1 MLFFSSSFFKLNS
14 RKTYFIFFSLSSS
27 SATLFNFHSS
37 FNSFSLFF
45 NRRFHSS
52 LLNGS
57 SSFMDDSF
65 LASLHSL
72 PQHKVSISQHDLNWI
87 FGFFESSGTFFLT
100 HNNHSF
106 YDLSYFF
113 NYFLLNPGLFLH
125 YFSFSNFSSF
135 ASSPSGTLGITSKP
149 NFFFNSLLFSHSS
162 SNSFDPLLDTQLF
175 FFFFFKKHDPFLFHP
190 SYFYKYSPF
199 SSSPSSPSFS
209 FLESDLF
216 FLFREN
222 SPFLSTFSPPSY
234 LREWKLGF
242 MLTHF
247 DPQVLYK
254 VRQILGFG
262 TVKPYSFH
270 TNTLSLLNLNI
281 NPRFSN
287 FNYYKYVI
295 LDFNGLSRLFFLF
308 LSSPHSS
315 FFLFNKKFFFFFQI
329 FQFLIHFN
337 FFSHDSYLFSHSSFF
352 SKHPFF
358 LLNID
363 FQRFSFYFKSNF
375 FLSPFFYP
383 FFQNNFF
390 LPFGPFGL
398 SSSFLTLFKPFPFR
412 LFEPLPGRFSQSLP
426 FFFFNFNNSFFSGI
440 LDSLACFNVSYSWLI
455 SVKRHNIDSFLF
467 KNNLFSL
474 NFFLYFYTHFCSPLF
489 LFFLNHFFS
498 KNPAFLKFYFLPYF
512 KFNLFF
518 LFLSYLYTK
527 SNFFFFL
534 YSHYFVSFFRFFSF
548 FPLFFS
554 NFSSFLPFFYFYFKH
569 SLPFCFF
576 HVSFSFSFLFY
587 FLPFNSLSLNQPFL
601 ELVIFSSFKEDIS
614 FIQIFNLT
622 MLLRFF
628 PLHSKLNFDKST
640 LSTQSTKDSFLFLF
654 KYLKSFPLK
663 SKKKISF
670 IRFTKLFLRLNDSF
684 FLHSRNLGLP
694 KCKRLFRFKRLVNS
708 LSSSSSSSS
717 FR

>member
-1 MLFFSSSFFKLNS
+1 MLFFSSSLLKGNF
-14 RKTYFIFFSLSSS
+14 RKTYAALFFSLHSTYTLG
-27 SATLFNFHSS
+27 TLFHLNSS
-37 FNSFSLFF
+37 FNSFSFF
-45 NRRFHSS
+45 ENRRFKSS
-52 LLNGS
+52 LLDGS
-57 SSFMDDSF
+57 SSLMEGSSF
-65 LASLHSL
+65 LNSL
-72 PQHKVSISQHDLNWI
+72 PQHKVSISQNDLNWI

-100 HNNHSF
+100 NNNHSF

-125 YFSFSNFSSF
+125 YFTS
-135 ASSPSGTLGITSKP
+135 TIGITANP
-149 NFFFNSLLFSHSS
+149 NFFCNSHLLSHSS
-162 SNSFDPLLDTQLF
+162 SKSFDPLHLY
-175 FFFFFKKHDPFLFHP
+175 FFFFFKKHDPFFLTH
-190 SYFYKYSPF
+190 SYFYKYAPF
-199 SSSPSSPSFS
+199 SSSSSANSFSAS

-216 FLFREN
+216 FLFREP

-281 NPRFSN
+281 NPRFYN

-308 LSSPHSS
+308 LNSSHSS

-329 FQFLIHFN
+329 FQFLTHFD
-337 FFSHDSYLFSHSSFF
+337 FFSHDCYRFSHTSFF

-358 LLNID
+358 LLNTD

-383 FFQNNFF
+383 FFQKNFF
-390 LPFGPFGL
+390 LPFGPFGPFGL
-398 SSSFLTLFKPFPFR
+398 HSSFLNLFKPFPFR
-412 LFEPLPGRFSQSLP
+412 LLEPMPFGSFSQSLP

-440 LDSLACFNVSYSWLI
+440 LDSLACFNVSYSWLLL
-455 SVKRHNIDSFLF
+455 VNRQNIDSFLF
-467 KNNLFSL
+467 KNNLFNL
-474 NFFLYFYTHFCSPLF
+474 NFFLYFYTHFFF
-489 LFFLNHFFS
+489 LFFLNQFFC
-498 KNPAFLKFYFLPYF
+498 KNLAFLKFYFLPYF
-512 KFNLFF
+512 KFNIFF
-518 LFLSYLYTK
+518 ASLFLSYLYIK
-527 SNFFFFL
+527 SNFYFFL
-534 YSHYFVSFFRFFSF
+534 YSHYF
-548 FPLFFS
+548 FPLLPFS
-554 NFSSFLPFFYFYFKH
+554 NFHSFLKFFYFYFKH

-576 HVSFSFSFLFY
+576 HVSFSFSFLSY
-587 FLPFNSLSLNQPFL
+587 ILHFNSVFLNQPFL
-601 ELVIFSSFKEDIS
+601 ELVTFSSLKEDIS

-622 MLLRFF
+622 MLLHFF
-628 PLHSKLNFDKST
+628 PLHSKLNFNK
-640 LSTQSTKDSFLFLF
+640 STKDSFLLLF

-684 FLHSRNLGLP
+684 FRQGKSLL
-694 KCKRLFRFKRLVNS
+694 RFKRLVNS
-708 LSSSSSSSS
+708 LSSSSR
-717 FR
+717 FRKLSKACKS